1 MKSTRGMG
9 VAFSFV
15 QVESEID
22 LDYIKQILEET
33 KVRTEGGQTFME
45 QRAAVAN
52 SYETSIEEEMTLAHE
67 EINKMEKELK
77 SLLTVAE
84 FLLES

>member
-1 MKSTRGMG
+1 M
-9 VAFSFV
+9 
-15 QVESEID
+15 
-22 LDYIKQILEET
+22 
-33 KVRTEGGQTFME
+33 RTEGGQTFME